1 MNFNRL
7 ASACS
12 VCLAFVALAGC
23 GSSNEFPR
31 AAVRGMV
38 LLDGEPLPEGIIRF
52 VPTGAT
58 KGPKSFAEIRV
69 GMFKVDEQYG
79 PIVGTHRIEI
89 ISTDDGGF
97 PDDDEEAFKRMQ
109 EQGITKIDKITV
121 PAAYNKRSQLTESVS
136 PEGPNDFKFELSSN
150 PQQKK
155 N

>member
-7 ASACS
+7 TAAFS
-12 VCLAFVALAGC
+12 VCLACVALAGC
-23 GSSNEFPR
+23 GGSNELPR

-52 VPTGAT
+52 VPTGET
-58 KGPKSFAEIRV
+58 KGPQSSVEIRF
-69 GMFKVDEQYG
+69 GLFKVTEQHG
-79 PIVGTHRIEI
+79 PLVGTHRIEI

-97 PDDDEEAFKRMQ
+97 PEDDEEAIQRMR

-121 PAAYNKRSQLTESVS
+121 PDEYNKRSKMTESVT

-155 N
+155 H